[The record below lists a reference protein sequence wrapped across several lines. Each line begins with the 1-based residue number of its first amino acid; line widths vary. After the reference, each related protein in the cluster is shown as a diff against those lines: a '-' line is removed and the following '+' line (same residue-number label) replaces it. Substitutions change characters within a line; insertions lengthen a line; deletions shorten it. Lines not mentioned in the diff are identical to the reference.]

1 METDL
6 HRQEDWLL
14 TEIATGLQKLYPLS
28 LDRTPAFDVIPGTA
42 LAWVEGLTYGRE
54 WDQQRDTPRLRAAFS
69 RLLAEAERW
78 PAPREL
84 LAMLPETP
92 RAPALTHDRGI
103 PADRAAKSQHL
114 ARILGTEYN
123 PATADPN
130 FDPVARRDEERAEA
144 ERALR
149 QLGIPTPTNN
159 PPSRDEE

>member
-1 METDL
+1 MEPWFL
-6 HRQEDWLL
+6 N
-14 TEIATGLQKLYPLS
+14 EILTGLQKLYTLS
-28 LDRTPAFDVIPGTA
+28 LDRTPAADVLPGTA
-42 LAWVEGLTYGRE
+42 RAWVEALTHGRA

-84 LAMLPETP
+84 LTMLPEVP

-103 PADRAAKSQHL
+103 PTDRAAKAQHL
-114 ARILGTEYN
+114 ARVLGTEYN
-123 PATADPN
+123 PETADPG